1 MVFRRGRVKRT
12 TFLFI
17 FHFLTFLV
25 LFFFLFFLEGV
36 GKLVTAFGTFECM
49 HVEVSQE
56 SFTCSPSPKNGHG
69 KEEWTR
75 TYDGCLMEEQT
86 ALKIIRNLCTHYTV

>member
-12 TFLFI
+12 TFFV
-17 FHFLTFLV
+17 HFPFSDISGV
-25 LFFFLFFLEGV
+25 VFYLEGV
-36 GKLVTAFGTFECM
+36 GELVTAFGTFECM
-49 HVEVSQE
+49 HIEVSQE
-56 SFTCSPSPKNGHG
+56 SFTCNPSPKNGHG

-75 TYDGCLMEEQT
+75 KYDGCLMEKQT